1 MSEINMLMTVTKR
14 SVGRRL
20 LACYEELGLSSTL
33 CTLAQGTAT
42 SETLDYFGLE
52 VTEKMVTLTVVSDD
66 TWKKVKRELENRFQ
80 IDVPGTGIAFL
91 MPLSSVGGKK
101 MLQFMID
108 GQKVEKV
115 EESVMKNTKYELIIV
130 VANHGH
136 SEEVMDAA
144 RAEGAGGGTVIH
156 AKGTGLE
163 RAEKFLGVSI
173 ADEKELILIVA
184 KAETKNAIMKSIM
197 DHAGL
202 ESKARSV
209 VFSLPVTDTAGLR
222 LQEIQ

>member
-20 LACYEELGLSSTL
+20 LACYEEIGLSSTL

-42 SETLDYFGLE
+42 SDTLDYFGLE
-52 VTEKMVTLTVVSDD
+52 VTEKMVTLTIVSDD
-66 TWKKVKRELENRFQ
+66 TWKKVKQELENRFQ

-101 MLQFMID
+101 VLQFLID

-163 RAEKFLGVSI
+163 QAEKFLGVSI

-184 KAETKNAIMKSIM
+184 KTEMKNAIMKSIM

>member
-1 MSEINMLMTVTKR
+1 MSEIYMLMTVTKR
-14 SVGRRL
+14 SVGKKL
-20 LACYEELGLSSTL
+20 LACYEEIGLSSTL
-33 CTLAQGTAT
+33 CTLAQGTAS

-52 VTEKMVTLTVVSDD
+52 VTEKMVTLTVVSEE
-66 TWKKVKRELENRFQ
+66 TWEQVKRELEDRLQ

-91 MPLSSVGGKK
+91 IPLSSVGGKK
-101 MLQFMID
+101 VLEFLTA
-108 GQKVEKV
+108 GQKIEKI
-115 EESVMKNTKYELIIV
+115 EESVMKNTNYELIIV
-130 VANHGH
+130 VANHGY

-173 ADEKELILIVA
+173 ADEKELIMIVT
-184 KAETKNAIMKSIM
+184 KSEMKNAIMKSIM

-202 ESKARSV
+202 NSRARSV

-222 LQEIQ
+222 LQEVQ

>member
-1 MSEINMLMTVTKR
+1 MSDIYMLMTVTKR

-20 LACYEELGLSSTL
+20 LACYGEIGLLCTL
-33 CTLAQGTAT
+33 CTLAKGTAT

-52 VTEKMVTLTVVSDD
+52 VTEKMVTLTIVSDE
-66 TWKKVKRELENRFQ
+66 TWKQVKRELEDRLQ

-101 MLQFMID
+101 VLEFLID

-115 EESVMKNTKYELIIV
+115 EESVMKNTNYELIIV

-136 SEEVMDAA
+136 SEEVLEAA
-144 RAEGAGGGTVIH
+144 RAQGAGGGTVIH

-173 ADEKELILIVA
+173 ADEKELILIVT
-184 KAETKNAIMKSIM
+184 KTESKNAIMKSIM

-209 VFSLPVTDTAGLR
+209 VFSIPVTDTAGLR
-222 LQEIQ
+222 LAEVQ